1 MRTTPPPEDRMAPDW
16 PWDESLDALI
26 AAPAQHRLVFEN
38 VHVRVLATR
47 IAPGERTPVH
57 THRWP
62 AAHYVV
68 SWSDFVRRDAA
79 GAVLVDTRTT
89 GPRAV
94 PEALWGDALP
104 PHSLENVG
112 TGPLHIIST
121 EVKAAAPVA

>member
-1 MRTTPPPEDRMAPDW
+1 MGSAW
-16 PWDESLDALI
+16 PWDDSLDALV
-26 AAPAQHRLVFEN
+26 AAPWQHRLLFEN
-38 VHVRVLATR
+38 AYVRVLDTR

-62 AAHYVV
+62 AAHYVM
-68 SWSDFVRRDAA
+68 SWSDFVRRDAD
-79 GAVLVDTRTT
+79 GVVLVDTRAAGARTT
-89 GPRAV
+89 

-121 EVKAAAPVA
+121 ELKSPVSAARASSA